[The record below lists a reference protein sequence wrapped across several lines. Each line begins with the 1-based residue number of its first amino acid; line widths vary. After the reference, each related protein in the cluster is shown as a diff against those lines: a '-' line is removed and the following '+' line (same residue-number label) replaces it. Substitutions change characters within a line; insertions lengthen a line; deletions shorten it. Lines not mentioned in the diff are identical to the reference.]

1 MQRRTNVLPTTSTT
15 SAQHDLTAA
24 PTTIVSSTS
33 GGTTATPQHHFGTI
47 NNPSV
52 STSTISRASG
62 GNNNNASTTTRSS
75 IGNNNMS
82 WLCSNTSLLLIAS
95 ILTIITW
102 ITTPSSASMTAI
114 EKEAKYVEHEVENWL
129 NQHEHKQKQQSRKD
143 TGTTTTQNNN
153 NKRDNM
159 YEIPE
164 TNTKWVDGEKKLKI
178 ELKKLMALQEEGKEL
193 GVPVLTRWLGDDIP
207 GYAGTGVD
215 VDEWNKKVK
224 AAYSRM
230 EQEEVIW
237 KQQMM
242 EYINNRNNKN

>member
-1 MQRRTNVLPTTSTT
+1 
-15 SAQHDLTAA
+15 
-24 PTTIVSSTS
+24 
-33 GGTTATPQHHFGTI
+33 
-47 NNPSV
+47 
-52 STSTISRASG
+52 
-62 GNNNNASTTTRSS
+62 
-75 IGNNNMS
+75 MS

-129 NQHEHKQKQQSRKD
+129 NQHEHKQQEQKQSRKD
-143 TGTTTTQNNN
+143 ETT
-153 NKRDNM
+153 

-207 GYAGTGVD
+207 AYAGTGVD

-224 AAYSRM
+224 AEYTRM